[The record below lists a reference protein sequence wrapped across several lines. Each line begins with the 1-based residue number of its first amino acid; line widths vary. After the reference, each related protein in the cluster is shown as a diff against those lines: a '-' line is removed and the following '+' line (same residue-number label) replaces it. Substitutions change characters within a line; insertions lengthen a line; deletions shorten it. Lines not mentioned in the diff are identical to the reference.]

1 MKNILL
7 LLTAAPL
14 LLHAAVIYE
23 TDFTSADGWTPW
35 KIAKDS
41 LRFDQSG
48 FTVELKQRNNGFSGI
63 RREIPVENGCGYL
76 KLSATFSADKVLPGR
91 QGPKIQAMLQFSGK
105 TEYPGVKTPAGSY
118 PERRAEKVFFCD
130 GKLRKLFLNVG
141 LQETAGK
148 FHLRNLRLEQFRWI
162 SLPSPT
168 GCSMTT
174 WPETARAAGAIRGRS
189 RTAGNS
195 ANWSGRGRS
204 SPAFPSG

>member
-48 FTVELKQRNNGFSGI
+48 FSVELKQRNNGFSGI
-63 RREIPVENGCGYL
+63 RREIPVESGCGYL

-105 TEYPGVKTPAGSY
+105 TEYPGAPGGEGV
-118 PERRAEKVFFCD
+118 
-130 GKLRKLFLNVG
+130 LL
-141 LQETAGK
+141 
-148 FHLRNLRLEQFRWI
+148 
-162 SLPSPT
+162 
-168 GCSMTT
+168 
-174 WPETARAAGAIRGRS
+174 
-189 RTAGNS
+189 
-195 ANWSGRGRS
+195 
-204 SPAFPSG
+204 